1 MGGIGQRARVA
12 ALADVQTDI
21 PDEAEQCGDDR
32 GDEQT
37 DLQCDPRRPVEL
49 VAHFVREIL

>member
-21 PDEAEQCGDDR
+21 PDEAEQRGDDR

-37 DLQCDPRRPVEL
+37 DLECDPGRPVEL
-49 VAHFVREIL
+49 VAHFVREAL